1 MSYQSWNDSPHP
13 VKSASPPSLYDT
25 IAPWG
30 PTSLP
35 IRMFSVTVMIVA
47 SSIADCLGWT
57 SFITATFP
65 RSAPL
70 HDINNTVYGC
80 AMRSKE
86 ITLTT
91 T

>member
-1 MSYQSWNDSPHP
+1 MSYRSWNDPPRP
-13 VKSASPPSLYDT
+13 VKSASPLSLYDT

-35 IRMFSVTVMIVA
+35 IRTFSITMIVA
-47 SSIADCLGWT
+47 SSIAVCLEWT

-65 RSAPL
+65 WIAPL

-80 AMRSKE
+80 T
-86 ITLTT
+86 I
-91 T
+91 

>member
-1 MSYQSWNDSPHP
+1 MSYQSWNDPPCP
-13 VKSASPPSLYDT
+13 VKSALPLSLYDT

-35 IRMFSVTVMIVA
+35 IRTFFFTMIVA
-47 SSIADCLGWT
+47 SSIADCLEWT
-57 SFITATFP
+57 SFITASFP

-86 ITLTT
+86 IT
-91 T
+91 